1 MGLIS
6 LVKRIGVATVAENR
20 DVLVPQRPRRDSLHI
35 AASARV
41 LRVEDFEP
49 GCEVLVPRVSKG
61 HHFHTWC
68 VVVGITLDK
77 RLLVHVPGDGDVPI
91 SMHQLQREAE
101 KLLDG
106 PAGALLSQ
114 VNELQS
120 RIKDLESQVA
130 RLQAAS
136 QPGTPRQHPAA
147 LTALITYVPPVVARR
162 PPPKA
167 RGKKTPAS
175 TSHAIKSVS
184 SAEHAA
190 LVERLRVHMR
200 AHGLSQVRLRKH
212 LCLSCHDRA
221 ALSKWLLSNQRQSL
235 GTRAAIDDAVRA
247 YLGVEAAAAPVRRRR
262 VEEGEEVEEEEEE
275 EAEEEEEEEE
285 AEAEGEEEE
294 AEGGAE
300 GAVEEEEADSEALVK
315 REVDDE
321 AGNARTGASGQDE
334 AKAADDDDVV
344 ELRRMYVAASSS
356 SGTSS
361 AAPEREGCREPL
373 DSSWQQVDLR
383 CAVTRQ
389 RLTDPAR
396 FVGCMHRS
404 ACNRDALLGFRRC
417 PMHGCTAVVRG
428 TKRTHDADIVRDDA
442 LCKAIERVPAAVP
455 FVFINEHFEVLVP
468 KRVSNTPAASDM
480 HASPPPK
487 RQRPCQLCVA
497 ARRGGA
503 ECESHLRGEQL

>member
-1 MGLIS
+1 MRKGELPENW
-6 LVKRIGVATVAENR
+6 TCAENSDGAYASCEVAQELPDDEIDR
-20 DVLVPQRPRRDSLHI
+20 LLGLLPGKCGKRQRCGVCAGCRADNCGMCGQCKDMLQFGGQGTLKQACKWRTCTGIVDPDAVVSTWLLCDRCQKWRIVPDLPGVVPVGDDAKWFCEMNPDRRHNECSVPQ
-35 AASARV
+35 
-41 LRVEDFEP
+41 
-49 GCEVLVPRVSKG
+49 
-61 HHFHTWC
+61 
-68 VVVGITLDK
+68 
-77 RLLVHVPGDGDVPI
+77 
-91 SMHQLQREAE
+91 
-101 KLLDG
+101 
-106 PAGALLSQ
+106 
-114 VNELQS
+114 
-120 RIKDLESQVA
+120 
-130 RLQAAS
+130 
-136 QPGTPRQHPAA
+136 QP
-147 LTALITYVPPVVARR
+147 
-162 PPPKA
+162 
-167 RGKKTPAS
+167 
-175 TSHAIKSVS
+175 
-184 SAEHAA
+184 
-190 LVERLRVHMR
+190 
-200 AHGLSQVRLRKH
+200 
-212 LCLSCHDRA
+212 
-221 ALSKWLLSNQRQSL
+221 
-235 GTRAAIDDAVRA
+235 DDAVLDEAVIAELVGTKGRGEA
-247 YLGVEAAAAPVRRRR
+247 GDSPGAAEAASP
-262 VEEGEEVEEEEEE
+262 
-275 EAEEEEEEEE
+275 
-285 AEAEGEEEE
+285 
-294 AEGGAE
+294 
-300 GAVEEEEADSEALVK
+300 EEADDWEQPPAMMPPTMAGAPAAVALVK

-455 FVFINEHFEVLVP
+455 FVFINEQFEVLVP

>member
-1 MGLIS
+1 MALLL
-6 LVKRIGVATVAENR
+6 LVKRIGVATAANR
-20 DVLVPQRPRRDSLHI
+20 DDSQRPRRDSLHI

-61 HHFHTWC
+61 HHFNTWC

-106 PAGALLSQ
+106 PAGALLGQ

-120 RIKDLESQVA
+120 RIKDLENQVA
-130 RLQAAS
+130 RLQGGS
-136 QPGTPRQHPAA
+136 QPGTSRQHPVAS
-147 LTALITYVPPVVARR
+147 TALITYVPPVVARR

-175 TSHAIKSVS
+175 TSHAVESVS

-190 LVERLRVHMR
+190 LVERLRVHMS
-200 AHGLSQVRLRKH
+200 AHGISQNRLRKH
-212 LCLSCHDRA
+212 LRLSCNNGTISSG

-247 YLGVEAAAAPVRRRR
+247 YLGVEAAAAPVRRSRA
-262 VEEGEEVEEEEEE
+262 VEEVVVVED
-275 EAEEEEEEEE
+275 EAEAEAAEEEEEEEEE
-285 AEAEGEEEE
+285 AEGA
-294 AEGGAE
+294 AE
-300 GAVEEEEADSEALVK
+300 GAVEDEEADSDALVK
-315 REVDDE
+315 REIDDE
-321 AGNARTGASGQDE
+321 AGNARTGAGGHDE
-334 AKAADDDDVV
+334 AEAEDDDDVV

-356 SGTSS
+356 SGPSS
-361 AAPEREGCREPL
+361 AAPERERCREGL
-373 DSSWQQVDLR
+373 SSSWQQVDLR

-396 FVGCMHRS
+396 FVGCKHRS

-455 FVFINEHFEVLVP
+455 FVFINEQFEVLVP